1 MIKIE
6 HIGVWVRDLE
16 TMKEF
21 LLNTSNNGIQTLS
34 QSTNR
39 FSSYFLSFPDNAARL
54 ELCHRE
60 DISEGV
66 DESLGFAHLAISL
79 GSKETV
85 DQLTAQLENDGYHV
99 LGQPRTTGDGYYE
112 SVICDPEGNRLEL
125 TV

>member
-21 LLNTSNNGIQTLS
+21 FAKYFQTTAS
-34 QSTNR
+34 KRYHNPRTG

-54 ELCHRE
+54 ELW
-60 DISEGV
+60 
-66 DESLGFAHLAISL
+66 AISL

>member
-6 HIGVWVRDLE
+6 HIGVWVHDLE

-21 LLNTSNNGIQTLS
+21 FAKYFQTTAS
-34 QSTNR
+34 ERYHNPRTG

-60 DISEGV
+60 DISEG
-66 DESLGFAHLAISL
+66 
-79 GSKETV
+79 V

-112 SVICDPEGNRLEL
+112 SVVCDPEGNRLEL

>member
-21 LLNTSNNGIQTLS
+21 FAKYFQTTAS
-34 QSTNR
+34 KRYHNPRTG

-85 DQLTAQLENDGYHV
+85 DQLTRHSLKTMA
-99 LGQPRTTGDGYYE
+99 
-112 SVICDPEGNRLEL
+112 IMF
-125 TV
+125 

>member
-21 LLNTSNNGIQTLS
+21 FAKYFQTTAS
-34 QSTNR
+34 KRYHNPRTG
-39 FSSYFLSFPDNAARL
+39 FSSYFLSFPDSARL

-60 DISEGV
+60 DISEGI

-79 GSKETV
+79 GSKEAV
-85 DQLTAQLENDGYHV
+85 NNLTAQLENDGYQI
-99 LGQPRTTGDGYYE
+99 LSQPRTTGDGYYE
-112 SVICDPEGNRLEL
+112 SVVRAPEGNRLEL